1 MEDQSNACNVF
12 HIKVINFFIRVQGL
26 GAGYFHMESAFHFYG
41 FRN

>member
-12 HIKVINFFIRVQGL
+12 HIKVINFFKVQGL
-26 GAGYFHMESAFHFYG
+26 GTGYFHMESAFHFYG